1 MLFTMK
7 KSRILLSFS
16 LLTLILSNIGFANS
30 NNNKDLFKKNKK
42 VVIVPPTI
50 TAIGNQIYCP
60 NTQQKIVQFVTI
72 TNDPLEPTTK
82 SVTIQI
88 ASGYISNQDV
98 LSLIGSHPNISST
111 WSSLEGK
118 LTLSNPTG
126 IPYSDFEAAIR
137 DVVYSSSSLSPTGS
151 RDFSINLGF
160 ANVSYLPR
168 NEHFYEYVPALGI
181 SWLDARNAASS
192 RNYYGLQ
199 GYLATL
205 TAADESQL
213 AGAQAPGAGWIGGS
227 DSEIE
232 GTWKW
237 VTGPEG
243 LANGGTGITFWI
255 GLANGTTTAPFN
267 FAFWNN
273 GEPNQSNGTNE
284 DYAHITAP
292 GVGIPGSWNDL
303 VLTGDVSG
311 NYQPKG
317 YIVEYGGL
325 LGEIPLQT
333 SASTTMTMINI
344 VGSSGSSICGPGS
357 TTLQASANGG
367 TVHWYDS
374 ATNGNLLAT
383 GPTFTTPNIN
393 TTTTFYAAAD
403 TAGCSSGSR
412 TAVVAVIRSIPT
424 ITTTVPAQSC
434 DTGTV
439 SLAATASAGTINWY
453 AVPSGGTPLAS
464 GNSFTTP
471 SLTSTT
477 TYFIDATNN
486 GCTSNSRTAITAT
499 VTAIPI
505 ITSTISA
512 AKCGSGSLTLKATAS
527 AGIAYWYSSATGG
540 TALASGNT
548 FTTSTI
554 TTSTTYYVEASTG
567 NCTTASRTAVAA
579 SIKPIPVITST
590 TPASRC
596 ESGDVTLSA
605 SASTGTINWFT
616 TATGGTAIATG
627 NSFTTPV
634 LTSSTTYY
642 VDAASNNCTTVT
654 RTAITAT
661 IDQKPIILTT
671 SPSSSCG
678 PGTTTITAMSSIGTI
693 NWYAAPTSGTI
704 LATGNIFTTPFLT
717 QNTTYYAEAV
727 NNSCISSNRT
737 AVEVRIFS
745 LPATT
750 NEEIVKCQTDSY
762 LLLDAG
768 LANVFYLWSTGET
781 TQKITV
787 SSIGAYT
794 VTITNNDNCYSKKK
808 ISVIE
813 NNVPE
818 INTID
823 VNESTVTINLTQTED
838 YYEYSIN
845 GTDYQKANVFYNVPG
860 GMQKAY
866 VRDINLCNTVS
877 QNFIAIVVP
886 KYFTPN
892 NDTYNDYWQVDG
904 LLEYPNAKVS
914 IYNRY
919 GKLISI
925 LTTVNPKWNGTFNG
939 SLLPADDYW
948 YVLTIDDSSVEKKG
962 HFSLKR

>member
-1 MLFTMK
+1 MK
-7 KSRILLSFS
+7 QSRILLLFS
-16 LLTLILSNIGFANS
+16 LLTFIFSSTVFANS
-30 NNNKDLFKKNKK
+30 NDAADLYNKNKKNKTAA
-42 VVIVPPTI
+42 ILPPTI
-50 TAIGNQIYCP
+50 TVTGNQIYCP
-60 NTQQKIVQFVTI
+60 GTQQKIVESVTI

-82 SVTIQI
+82 SITIQI
-88 ASGYISNQDV
+88 ASGYVITQDV
-98 LSLIGSHPNISST
+98 LSLIGSHPNITSS

-118 LTLSNPTG
+118 LTLSNPIG

-137 DVVYSSSSLSPTGS
+137 DVVYSSSSPSPTGT
-151 RDFSINLGF
+151 RAFSINLGLS
-160 ANVSYLPR
+160 NVSYLPS
-168 NEHFYEYVPALGI
+168 NGHFYEYIPALGI
-181 SWLDARNAASS
+181 SWIDARNAASTK
-192 RNYYGLQ
+192 NYYGLK

-255 GLANGTTTAPFN
+255 GLANGTTTPPFN

-325 LGEIPLQT
+325 PGETPLQT
-333 SASTTMTMINI
+333 SASTKMTMINI

-357 TTLQASANGG
+357 TTLQATANGG

-383 GPTFTTPNIN
+383 GSTFTTPNIT

-403 TAGCSSGSR
+403 TTGCSSGSR
-412 TAVVAVIRSIPT
+412 TAVVAIIRPIPT
-424 ITTTVPAQSC
+424 ITATVSAQRC
-434 DTGTV
+434 DTGTL
-439 SLAATASAGTINWY
+439 SLAATASAGTISWY
-453 AVPSGGTPLAS
+453 SVATGGTPLAS

-477 TYFIDATNN
+477 TYYIDATSN

-499 VTAIPI
+499 VTTTPT

-512 AKCGSGSLTLKATAS
+512 TKCGSGSLTLQATAS
-527 AGIAYWYSSATGG
+527 AGTVSWYSNTTGG

-548 FTTSTI
+548 FTTPTI
-554 TTSTTYYVEASTG
+554 TTSTTYYVEASNG
-567 NCTTASRTAVAA
+567 NCITASRTAVTATVN
-579 SIKPIPVITST
+579 PIPVITST

-596 ESGDVTLSA
+596 ESGAVTLSA
-605 SASTGTINWFT
+605 MASTGTINWFT

-634 LTSSTTYY
+634 LTNSTTYY
-642 VDAASNNCTTVT
+642 VDATANNCTTLT

-661 IDQKPIILTT
+661 IDRVPTVVST
-671 SPSSSCG
+671 NPSSSCG
-678 PGTTTITAMSSIGTI
+678 PGTTTITAISSMGTI
-693 NWYAAPTSGTI
+693 NWYAAPASGTI
-704 LATGNIFTTPFLT
+704 LATGNSFTTPFLT

-727 NNSCISSNRT
+727 NNSCISSRRT

-750 NEEIVKCQTDSY
+750 NEEIVKCQTDTS

-787 SSIGAYT
+787 SSIGIYT
-794 VTITNNDNCYSKKK
+794 VTITNNDNCSSKKTIVVTEHEVPV
-808 ISVIE
+808 ISS
-813 NNVPE
+813 
-818 INTID
+818 ID
-823 VNESTVTINLTQTED
+823 VNDSTVTINLSQSQD
-838 YYEYSIN
+838 YYEFSIN
-845 GTDYQKANVFYNVPG
+845 GIDYQKANVFYNVPG
-860 GMQKAY
+860 GTQTAY
-866 VRDINLCNTVS
+866 VREVNLCSSTS
-877 QNFIAIVVP
+877 ETFIAIVVP

-892 NDTYNDYWQVDG
+892 NDTYNDYWQVEG
-904 LLEYPNAKVS
+904 LLDYPNAKVS

-919 GKLISI
+919 GKLIGV
-925 LTTVNPKWNGTFNG
+925 LTPKNSKWNGTFNG
-939 SLLPADDYW
+939 SPLPADDYW
-948 YVLTIDDSSVEKKG
+948 YVLQIDESGMEKKG